1 MSQKKMST
9 ANFNIVFYKDSEKIG
24 TIQTTKEMPLLECF
38 DTIVMPALTSREE
51 QRVGENKYQL
61 FNVRITK
68 TLQGDFVLS
77 GIMVK
82 KTTIEIKSDVDE
94 KGHLVLRDET
104 YTTAPLSTFVVYLR
118 NHRMIFVQ
126 NQKGSPTLKQF
137 AGFIKYLIDGYID
150 KENRRRQDLK
160 IDLLPQA
167 YISIMGM
174 PAPTRLEEAFK
185 DVKKVT
191 KLTLQFFPLNGD
203 TDFNFG
209 GVFGGQ
215 LTELR
220 QMVDSKTGS
229 LIMNSPKNIEGVK
242 TVIIKSEGTVNPIVE
257 IERTNNT
264 KGRIKDNTI
273 SETGYME
280 LEGIEQD
287 KDIEAIVR
295 KGSELESLSRVSE
308 ENNKIYEKNVN
319 VISKFAK

>member
-1 MSQKKMST
+1 
-9 ANFNIVFYKDSEKIG
+9 
-24 TIQTTKEMPLLECF
+24 
-38 DTIVMPALTSREE
+38 
-51 QRVGENKYQL
+51 
-61 FNVRITK
+61 
-68 TLQGDFVLS
+68 
-77 GIMVK
+77 
-82 KTTIEIKSDVDE
+82 
-94 KGHLVLRDET
+94 
-104 YTTAPLSTFVVYLR
+104 
-118 NHRMIFVQ
+118 MIFVQ

-137 AGFIKYLIDGYID
+137 AGFIKYLIDGYIN